1 MPKEILDLVDRKVIF
16 KVQVKP
22 GQNNGFSGAYTVMK
36 LTTNSEIID
45 KYGAEFLESQ
55 VNQKKIFWILYIFL
69 QFIRE
74 PNYVL
79 KLFLLQEKSVLS
91 KLKGIEQAEFKEVFK

>member
-22 GQNNGFSGAYTVMK
+22 EQNNDFSGAYTVMK

-55 VNQKKIFWILYIFL
+55 VNQKKLFWILYIYW

-79 KLFLLQEKSVLS
+79 KLFFLQEKSVLP